1 MSQVLLGPNERML
14 LKFQRRNLIEL
25 ISSSSDSDTDSY
37 DTLKL
42 LNEKNNFL
50 KLGQIVKINN
60 ILK

>member
-25 ISSSSDSDTDSY
+25 ASSSSDSDHHNHE
-37 DTLKL
+37 TLKL
-42 LNEKNNFL
+42 LNAKNNFL

>member
-1 MSQVLLGPNERML
+1 MSQVLLGQNERML